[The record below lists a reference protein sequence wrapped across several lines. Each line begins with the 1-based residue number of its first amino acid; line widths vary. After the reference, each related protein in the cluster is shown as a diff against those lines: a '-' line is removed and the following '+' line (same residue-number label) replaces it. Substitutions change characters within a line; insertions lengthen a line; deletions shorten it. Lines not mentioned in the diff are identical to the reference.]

1 VKPSLAAG
9 AALFAALGAALP
21 ATAQSWSDP
30 GLGLGARLS
39 ASSGASAESVTA
51 GGGLFLRYRMTG
63 SLALEGAVSYR
74 QETMA
79 DAEGPLLDVLDVPVT
94 GTGLLFFL
102 PRTRVQP
109 YLLAGAGLHV
119 VRTRPA
125 GRNASTT
132 ESTEAQFALH
142 VGAGIDVRPSRGT
155 AVNLDARWVFLE
167 PTALSDLVAVGYDLS
182 PGYLLVS
189 VGVSFSR

>member
-1 VKPSLAAG
+1 MRPSLAAL
-9 AALFAALGAALP
+9 AALLAALGAARP
-21 ATAQSWSDP
+21 VAAQSWSDP

-39 ASSGASAESVTA
+39 ASSGASADGVTA
-51 GGGLFLRYRMTG
+51 GGGLFLRYRLTA
-63 SLALEGAVSYR
+63 SLALEGGVSYR
-74 QETMA
+74 RETIE
-79 DAEGPLLDVLDVPVT
+79 DAGGPLLDVLDMPVT

-119 VRTRPA
+119 VRTRPE
-125 GRNASTT
+125 GRNGSTT

-142 VGAGIDVRPSRGT
+142 AGAGVDVRPSRGT
-155 AVNLDARWVFLE
+155 AVHLDARWVFLE
-167 PTALSDLVAVGYDLS
+167 PTALSDLVAAGYDLS

-189 VGVSFSR
+189 VGLSFSR